1 MSDELI
7 VTNPDEERFNALEQ
21 KIEPTPEEQKR
32 IELFNVAM
40 EGAKQDVREWRE
52 RKRRI
57 SKRLKK
63 WRRIVKHENLRPG
76 QSITSSSGGSMAHFV
91 RWHPDNGMLA
101 IIDIWGSATERYRDY
116 SIFKHRNPTPTRPG
130 RGSRVL
136 TIALDYRNLRV
147 VR

>member
-52 RKRRI
+52 KKRRI

-63 WRRIVKHENLRPG
+63 WRRIRKHENLRPG
-76 QSITSSSGGSMAHFV
+76 QSITGSSGGSMAHFV

-116 SIFKHRNPTPTRPG
+116 SIFKHRNPTPTR

-136 TIALDYRNLRV
+136 TIARDYRALRV

>member
-21 KIEPTPEEQKR
+21 KIEPTPEEQKW
-32 IELFNVAM
+32 IELFNVAR
-40 EGAKQDVREWRE
+40 EKAKQKMRERRE

-57 SKRLKK
+57 SERLKK
-63 WRRIVKHENLRPG
+63 WRRIGEHENLRPG
-76 QSITSSSGGSMAHFV
+76 QSITNSSGESMAHFV

-101 IIDIWGSATERYRDY
+101 IIDLWGSATERYRDF
-116 SIFKHRNPTPTRPG
+116 STTEWNPTPTR
-130 RGSRVL
+130 RVSRVF
-136 TIALDYRNLRV
+136 TIARDYRTLRV